1 MAAAPKRQREAKP
14 LAPMSD
20 EDRKLWDD
28 FSSVKEYNPDFSRR
42 LREAAALKQQTQHV
56 RDGGLMDLGGDSEDD
71 EEAAATAVR
80 EYLYA
85 TMAYTK
91 AAPVRELRAGI
102 LPAGRCV
109 ATLKTNLEAPKWSTG
124 PPRGSMRTHTM
135 FSLEP
140 CAPQADLKD
149 AIDMAL
155 NSFYCTIQ
163 DVAKVFHLRP
173 SALPAV
179 RALLELCHSED
190 QIPGG
195 VLLAA
200 LKALGSIEDGTL
212 LDQKRAAEGLVP
224 LRAAETVLLRAPIDG
239 GALTEDTAMRDVHAP
254 RRAESPARKR
264 RAAVRPAKDSI
275 RSSADHTVQ
284 RRVPLP
290 RAAAAGAKAATD
302 AVRGIAP
309 PKPGRS
315 GGPRH
320 RGSR

>member
-102 LPAGRCV
+102 LP
-109 ATLKTNLEAPKWSTG
+109 
-124 PPRGSMRTHTM
+124 
-135 FSLEP
+135 
-140 CAPQADLKD
+140 ADLKD

>member
-1 MAAAPKRQREAKP
+1 VHPPSLAAASKRGQAPDFLDAESAAPSGDEFVAASMAAAPKRQREAKP

-140 CAPQADLKD
+140 CAPHRRT
-149 AIDMAL
+149 
-155 NSFYCTIQ
+155 SRT
-163 DVAKVFHLRP
+163 P
-173 SALPAV
+173 SIWP
-179 RALLELCHSED
+179 
-190 QIPGG
+190 
-195 VLLAA
+195 
-200 LKALGSIEDGTL
+200 
-212 LDQKRAAEGLVP
+212 
-224 LRAAETVLLRAPIDG
+224 
-239 GALTEDTAMRDVHAP
+239 
-254 RRAESPARKR
+254 
-264 RAAVRPAKDSI
+264 
-275 RSSADHTVQ
+275 
-284 RRVPLP
+284 
-290 RAAAAGAKAATD
+290 
-302 AVRGIAP
+302 
-309 PKPGRS
+309 
-315 GGPRH
+315 
-320 RGSR
+320 